1 MPRLFRL
8 LIAWTWLLPMTLVY
22 AAAPPR
28 ILLVQTEEG
37 PAHAEVVAALKVEL
51 ADQAALASGSLAAL
65 QDEKAPLPDLVV
77 AIGAAAFEGVL
88 RTLAVRDGR
97 ERIPVLATLLPRT
110 AYDATLARGLAVR
123 RPVSAAV
130 LDQPLSRQAALLARA
145 LPQLRRIAVLPG
157 MQTRPLLRP
166 LERELNL
173 HGLQL
178 VLAPEVK
185 TADEIYP
192 SLKVALDEADVIL
205 ALPDATIYH
214 GASLQNILLTTY
226 RARKPLVGFTA
237 VQVRAGAVLA
247 VYSTPTQVAG
257 RSAEMLRTWL
267 AGRGLPPPQGPRDF
281 SVVTNAKVAD
291 SLGLRLEDAAT
302 LAAELRREEGRP

>member
-8 LIAWTWLLPMTLVY
+8 LIAWSWLLPMTLVY
-22 AAAPPR
+22 AASPPR
-28 ILLVQTEEG
+28 IFLVQAEDS
-37 PAHAEVVAALKVEL
+37 PAHAEVVAALKVDL
-51 ADQAALASGSLAAL
+51 ADQAALASGNLAAL
-65 QDEKAPLPDLVV
+65 QDEKAALPDLVV
-77 AIGAAAFEGVL
+77 AVGTAAFEGVL
-88 RTLAVRDGR
+88 RTLAVRDSR
-97 ERIPVLATLLPRT
+97 ERIPVLATLLPRS

-123 RPVSAAV
+123 RPVSAAL

-157 MQTRPLLRP
+157 AQTRQLLRP

-173 HGLQL
+173 RGLQL
-178 VLAPEVK
+178 VTVPEVRA
-185 TADEIYP
+185 ADDIYP
-192 SLKVALDEADVIL
+192 SLKVALDEADAIL
-205 ALPDATIYH
+205 ALPDAAIYH

-257 RSAEMLRTWL
+257 RSAEMVRAWL
-267 AGRGLPPPQGPRDF
+267 AGRGLPAPQGPRDF
-281 SVVTNAKVAD
+281 SVATNGKVAD
-291 SLGLRLEDAAT
+291 SLGLWLEGAAT
-302 LAAELRREEGRP
+302 LAAELRREEGMQ

>member
-8 LIAWTWLLPMTLVY
+8 LIVWVWLLPMTLVY
-22 AAAPPR
+22 AAGPPR
-28 ILLVQTEEG
+28 ILLVQAEDS

-51 ADQAALASGSLAAL
+51 ADYATLASGGLAML
-65 QDEKAPLPDLVV
+65 QDEKTALPDLVV
-77 AIGAAAFEGVL
+77 AVGAVAFEGVL
-88 RTLAVRDGR
+88 RTLAVRDSR
-97 ERIPVLATLLPRT
+97 ERVPVLATLLPRA

-123 RPVSAAV
+123 RPVSATV

-157 MQTRPLLRP
+157 AQTRQLLRP
-166 LERELNL
+166 LERELSQR
-173 HGLQL
+173 GFQL
-178 VLAPEVK
+178 VMAPEVR

-192 SLKVALDEADVIL
+192 SLKVAIDEGDVVL

-237 VQVRAGAVLA
+237 VQVRAGAILA
-247 VYSTPTQVAG
+247 AYSTPTQVAG
-257 RSAEMLRTWL
+257 RSAEMVHAWL
-267 AGRGLPPPQGPRDF
+267 AGRGLPAPQGPRDF
-281 SVVTNAKVAD
+281 SVATNTKVGD
-291 SLGLRLEDAAT
+291 SLGLWLEDAAT
-302 LAAELRREEGRP
+302 LAAELRREEGSQ